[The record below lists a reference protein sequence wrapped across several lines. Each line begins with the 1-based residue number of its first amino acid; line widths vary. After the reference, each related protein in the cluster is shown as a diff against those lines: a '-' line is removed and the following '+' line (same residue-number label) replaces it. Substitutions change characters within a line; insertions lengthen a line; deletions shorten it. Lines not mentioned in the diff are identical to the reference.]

1 MSSISRVTGA
11 RLDPNSEAH
20 LVQSIGDILTTPRGS
35 RVLRRSYGSDL
46 PDLIDQ
52 PIEPRRLPI
61 KIFAAA
67 AMALLA
73 WEPRLRLTRVQI
85 EAWSAGAAAG
95 RLKLR
100 LTGKRVDLPRKPS
113 VDLLIPLR

>member
-1 MSSISRVTGA
+1 MSSISRLTGET
-11 RLDPNSEAH
+11 LDPNSEAH
-20 LVQSIGDILTTPRGS
+20 LVQSIGDILSTPRGS

-52 PIEPRRLPI
+52 PVEPSRLPI
-61 KIFAAA
+61 KIFAAT

-73 WEPRLRLTRVQI
+73 WEPRLRLSRVRI
-85 EAWSAGAAAG
+85 EATSTGAAAG
-95 RLKLR
+95 RLALR

-113 VDLLIPLR
+113 VDLLVPLR